1 MSFNGNNTHYIDKFN
16 KKIEFDEKQNP
27 KKYHKNPDRNVNNGL
42 IKEWNDTKN
51 YFDQFKKEIPQST
64 KYNIDNIDNIICEI
78 KQNEDSVTIR
88 EIVNEDSFNLAIKY
102 INEGYNPL
110 VLNMASDWRPGG
122 GVSNGKTAQ
131 EEELFRRSN
140 AHQTH
145 PQHWY
150 PLKENE
156 VIYSPQVVVI
166 KDSRDKKYE
175 YIDEIAMSM
184 IACAAVRKPKLVN
197 GEYNKNDYE
206 IMYKK
211 IESIFKIG
219 ILHNHDSLVLGA
231 LGCGA
236 FYNPP
241 EEVAKIVSILLDK
254 YGKYFKKIGFAILVA
269 KSKDNNN
276 IDTFKKILNL

>member
-1 MSFNGNNTHYIDKFN
+1 MSFNSKNTHDIDKFN
-16 KKIEFDEKQNP
+16 QKIEFDEKQNP
-27 KKYHKNPDRNVNNGL
+27 KQYHKNPDRNVNNRL

-64 KYNIDNIDNIICEI
+64 KYNIDNIICEI
-78 KQNEDSVTIR
+78 KPNEDSVTIR

-102 INEGYNPL
+102 INDGYNPL

-156 VIYSPQVVVI
+156 VIYSPQVVVV

-175 YIDEIAMSM
+175 YIDEITMSM
-184 IACAAVRKPKLVN
+184 IACAAVKKPKLVN

-241 EEVAKIVSILLDK
+241 DEVAKIFSILLDK
-254 YGKYFKKIGFAILVA
+254 YGKYFKKIGFAILVV